1 MRESCEGFYCGLV
14 EVVTLRRCVSQYVQ
28 LVISGLQGK
37 RPLRESECRKDSWE
51 KSTKRPKQIYCFSFV
66 ALMKIGVEFGSQQVI
81 PQRKITFLQNPS
93 WARSMV
99 CSCLPNG
106 LSYMSHSTFIVLL
119 DLFSVDRKYFVYLV
133 ISFSL
138 RCESAFFFLYKYNVF
153 GW

>member
-37 RPLRESECRKDSWE
+37 RPLIESECRKDSWE
-51 KSTKRPKQIYCFSFV
+51 KIYKKAQADLLFFYC
-66 ALMKIGVEFGSQQVI
+66 LMKIGVEFGSQQVI

-99 CSCLPNG
+99 CSCLPIG

-119 DLFSVDRKYFVYLV
+119 DLFSVDREYFVYLV
-133 ISFSL
+133 ISFLL
-138 RCESAFFFLYKYNVF
+138 RCESAFFFL
-153 GW
+153 